1 MNSLKLQG
9 LDFDGLDSFDNWQ
22 ETQVPKTAPISRNQY
37 NASTKEWPCSFHE
50 DKTIEKL
57 IGRKWFS
64 NEQLEAQLRFF
75 NLCSNISFHPEDFLW
90 NSNQNIELSERLF
103 DSPEEIEVSTS
114 ACIGPIGVVII
125 DSLDNKVIAAAALNK
140 SCYPLRHSVMAA
152 IDLVAQ
158 TQGGGSWESKE
169 ANGSSENNYS
179 MLSWGY
185 YQRYFDVDTP
195 QVKERLIWSFIP
207 RPAKDTLTNFIRP
220 SPDLYGPFWVCV
232 TLIFCIA
239 IMGNVADYLNS
250 GGEGQHWRYDFR
262 KVSISA
268 TSIFCYALLL
278 PLLLWVFLW
287 WRKSKGDQ
295 LTIGIIEIICLY
307 GYSLA
312 IYIPISVLWTI
323 PFPFIQWTL
332 VIVGATLSGSVLV
345 LALWG
350 PLSSIPK
357 GLVLSLL
364 AAVLFCHFLLA
375 AGLQLYFF
383 RYSQEV
389 IIQPAVVTSTLNPT
403 LKVEHFET
411 TLKALSLIREDHS
424 TVEQNFNSTTTSAPT
439 ETPKMLQ
446 PISQAFVVAMKSG

>member
-1 MNSLKLQG
+1 M
-9 LDFDGLDSFDNWQ
+9 DFQ
-22 ETQVPKTAPISRNQY
+22 
-37 NASTKEWPCSFHE
+37 KES
-50 DKTIEKL
+50 KQT
-57 IGRKWFS
+57 G
-64 NEQLEAQLRFF
+64 
-75 NLCSNISFHPEDFLW
+75 
-90 NSNQNIELSERLF
+90 
-103 DSPEEIEVSTS
+103 
-114 ACIGPIGVVII
+114 
-125 DSLDNKVIAAAALNK
+125 DSLLQFQEFGTTSSDSQPPPFEGTHNFTKFPSSHVDIEADQEA
-140 SCYPLRHSVMAA
+140 
-152 IDLVAQ
+152 
-158 TQGGGSWESKE
+158 KE
-169 ANGSSENNYS
+169 ADGSSGGNYS
-179 MLSWGY
+179 MLSWGF

-195 QVKERLIWSFIP
+195 QVKERLMWSFIP

-239 IMGNVADYLNS
+239 IMGNIADYLHS

-268 TSIFCYALLL
+268 TSIFSYALLL

-295 LTIGIIEIICLY
+295 LNIGIIEIISLY

-350 PLSSIPK
+350 PLNSIPK

-364 AAVLFCHFLLA
+364 AGVIFCHFLLA

-389 IIQPAVVTSTLNPT
+389 IIQPPVVTTLNPT
-403 LKVEHFET
+403 LKVEHFEST
-411 TLKALSLIREDHS
+411 MKALSLVQEDHS
-424 TVEQNFNSTTTSAPT
+424 TIEEHFNISTTQRVLETTSTSAST
-439 ETPKMLQ
+439 EVTKIIQ
-446 PISQAFVVAMKSG
+446 PISQAIVGKKSGVD